1 MNDNH
6 RAVCRFVAV
15 ILGLWGI
22 GLMDAAALAQD
33 PAQSLSASF
42 RKAAKRVRP
51 CIVAVR
57 PLDGGRSV
65 IPFGSIG
72 PDRFGPTG
80 VLPPMA
86 RPLGEAD
93 RRPGC
98 TGVIVDV
105 EHGRIL
111 TNDYT
116 IQGTSQVVVQFPDG
130 QERVASQIR
139 RDSRSDLALLI
150 VDLQGLNLTQ
160 ISWGDVKSLES
171 GDWVLAL
178 GQPVGSAPTMSAGI
192 VSARRQVVG
201 EELIET
207 DAVIVQV
214 NSGGPLVNL
223 KGEVVGINKM
233 GGKRLYGLEGMG
245 LVIPADRARRIAE
258 DLAQFGQVAVRTS
271 AFKSSQRRRTAG
283 RRPLAW

>member
-1 MNDNH
+1 M
-6 RAVCRFVAV
+6 
-15 ILGLWGI
+15 
-22 GLMDAAALAQD
+22 
-33 PAQSLSASF
+33 
-42 RKAAKRVRP
+42 
-51 CIVAVR
+51 
-57 PLDGGRSV
+57 
-65 IPFGSIG
+65 IPFGPIG

-139 RDSRSDLALLI
+139 RDTRSDLALLI

-160 ISWGDVKSLES
+160 ISWGDPTSPWS
-171 GDWVLAL
+171 RATGCSPWASRLA
-178 GQPVGSAPTMSAGI
+178 PHRRCPRGSSVP
-192 VSARRQVVG
+192 RRQVVG

-233 GGKRLYGLEGMG
+233 GGQRLYGLEGIG
-245 LVIPADRARRIAE
+245 LAIPADRARRIAE
-258 DLAQFGQVAVRTS
+258 DLAQFGQVRRRTS